1 MQRTF
6 QTDRVFIG
14 SDNRLSSPPL
24 KQAVIDG
31 LVSTGLHVTD
41 IGEVM
46 TPSVYFASAQYG
58 AKGGGIQVTGS
69 HLALDY
75 NGIKMAYGK
84 LALADDQ
91 IQAILKLILADDF
104 ENGTGQRDNDPD
116 MVNKHMDA
124 IAGLVKLGPRK
135 LKIVVD
141 AGNGI
146 SGPYMPAVYEKLGVE
161 VVCLFCESD
170 GTFPNHMPN
179 PDDPTTT
186 PATQKP

>member
-1 MQRTF
+1 MTQVPANIFRKYDIRGTVKGDAPQLTTNVALLVGKGYGTYMQRTF
-6 QTDRVFIG
+6 ETDRVFIG

-84 LALADDQ
+84 LPLADDQ
-91 IQAILKLILADDF
+91 IQAILKLILADD
-104 ENGTGQRDNDPD
+104 
-116 MVNKHMDA
+116 A
-124 IAGLVKLGPRK
+124 
-135 LKIVVD
+135 
-141 AGNGI
+141 
-146 SGPYMPAVYEKLGVE
+146 EK
-161 VVCLFCESD
+161 D
-170 GTFPNHMPN
+170 T
-179 PDDPTTT
+179 
-186 PATQKP
+186 